1 MQVILKEDIEK
12 LGAMGDMVEVKRGYA
27 RNYLIPR
34 DLAVEATPKNVKQLE
49 HQKRVVAAKIAK
61 VRQDSETI
69 AEKLEGSSVT
79 LYHRAGE
86 EEKLFGS
93 VTTMEI
99 ADALKEQGIEVDRRK
114 ISLEEPI
121 KRLGEYE
128 AKVKLPGGVSTAI
141 KVSVLPVE
149 TEEAPAPEKAEA
161 PAPEQPAEE
170 SSAEQPQEAP
180 EEDKPEQA

>member
-1 MQVILKEDIEK
+1 MQVILKEDMEK
-12 LGAMGDMVEVKRGYA
+12 LGAMGDLVEVKRGYA

-34 DLAVEATPKNVKQLE
+34 DMAVEATPKNVKQLE
-49 HQKRVVAAKIAK
+49 HQKRMVAARIAK
-61 VRQDSETI
+61 VKKDSETV
-69 AEKLEGSSVT
+69 AEKLEAAAVT

-99 ADALKEQGIEVDRRK
+99 ADALKEQGLEVDRRK

-128 AKVKLPGGVSTAI
+128 ARVKLPGGVSAAV
-141 KVSVLPVE
+141 KVNVLAKKE
-149 TEEAPAPEKAEA
+149 
-161 PAPEQPAEE
+161 PAEE
-170 SSAEQPQEAP
+170 A
-180 EEDKPEQA
+180 